1 MIIVVMDV
9 SGTGKS
15 TVGGSLS
22 DQLGLPFIDADDF
35 HPEVNKAKMQ
45 SGTALTDEDRWP
57 WLQTL
62 ASELAR
68 YEQQKGVVLAC
79 SALKE
84 SYRKILSANNTLPIK
99 WVVLTGSFE
108 LLSARLSARVNH
120 FFDGRLLK
128 TQLDT
133 LEVPGYGIKID
144 VEKPITAVIQC
155 AEAYVNQQS

>member
-1 MIIVVMDV
+1 MIIVVMGV

-99 WVVLTGSFE
+99 WVVLTG
-108 LLSARLSARVNH
+108 LSLIH
-120 FFDGRLLK
+120 
-128 TQLDT
+128 
-133 LEVPGYGIKID
+133 I
-144 VEKPITAVIQC
+144 
-155 AEAYVNQQS
+155 

>member
-1 MIIVVMDV
+1 MIIVVMGV

-68 YEQQKGVVLAC
+68 YEQQKG
-79 SALKE
+79 
-84 SYRKILSANNTLPIK
+84 LSLI
-99 WVVLTGSFE
+99 
-108 LLSARLSARVNH
+108 H
-120 FFDGRLLK
+120 
-128 TQLDT
+128 
-133 LEVPGYGIKID
+133 I
-144 VEKPITAVIQC
+144 
-155 AEAYVNQQS
+155 